1 MNDWKK
7 NVQEDSGIDLWRF
20 VEVALKRFWLII
32 LAAVIFGAASF
43 LYTKTCVTPL
53 YRTDFSAYVNNRVTT
68 EDKDTTNT
76 GDLNA
81 SIGLMYLY
89 NEIIASR
96 SVLTE
101 AAEQCGLN
109 YSYSTLSGM
118 VSTTMP
124 EKAALIGVYV
134 PAADPEVAVRLAGA
148 IADVAPKHVAR
159 VVEGSS
165 MQIVDKPVRPTAP
178 FSPSTIKNVILA
190 AFVGAVLAY
199 AVFVVLEL
207 INDRVQGSEDL
218 EKRYDVV
225 VVGKIPDMAQLGKN
239 DRYGYK
245 KYGYGK
251 E

>member
-7 NVQEDSGIDLWRF
+7 KVQEDSGIDLWRF
-20 VEVALKRFWLII
+20 VEVFLKRFWLIA
-32 LAAVIFGAASF
+32 LAAVIVGASSF
-43 LYTKTCVTPL
+43 IYTKTCVTPL
-53 YRTDFSAYVNNRVTT
+53 YRTDFSAYVNNRVATQ
-68 EDKDTTNT
+68 DKDTTNT

-96 SVLTE
+96 AVLTD
-101 AAEQCGLN
+101 AAKLCGLD
-109 YSYSTLSGM
+109 YSYGTLSGM

-124 EKAALIGVYV
+124 EKAALIRVYV
-134 PAADPEVAVRLAGA
+134 TAADPEVAVRLASA
-148 IADVAPKHVAR
+148 IAEVAPEHVAR

-165 MQIVDKPVRPTAP
+165 MQIVDSPVRPTSP
-178 FSPSTIKNVILA
+178 FSPSAAKNAIIA
-190 AFVGAVLAY
+190 ALIGAVLAY
-199 AVFVVLEL
+199 AIFVLIEL
-207 INDRVQGSEDL
+207 INDIVQSSEDL
-218 EKRYDVV
+218 ESRYDVV

-251 E
+251 Q